1 MTDTVCRISERLD
14 IRWLGILATLLVAG
28 CGFNGASHSAQVSSV
43 GSQTSSGGGR
53 QSASASGTV
62 TAAGAATVDGER
74 IVHADSEP
82 GNWMTTGRT
91 YDEQRFSPLKQ
102 INDHDVSQLGL
113 AWYYDLD
120 TNRGQEATPLVVD
133 GVMYTS
139 EAWSKVLALD
149 AKTGRLLWE
158 YDPKVKPEIGR
169 IACCDVVNRGV
180 AIWKGK
186 VYVGAL
192 DGRLI
197 ALDARTGKVVWSVQ
211 TTDPSQPYT
220 STGAPRV
227 VKGKVIIGNGG
238 AELNVRGYASAY
250 DAETGKLAW
259 RFYIVPTDPS
269 KPDHA
274 ASDEALA
281 KIAQSTWSPGFWK
294 HTGGGGTPWDAFA
307 YDPQLDLLY
316 IGGGNGGP
324 HSRDLRSPG
333 GGDNLF
339 LGSIIAVR
347 PDTGQYVWH
356 FQETP
361 GDSWDF
367 TSVQQMILA
376 DLRIDGRVR
385 KVLLHAPKNGF
396 FYVIDRET
404 GQFIS
409 GRNFAPVNWAKGL
422 DENGRPIM
430 NPDAWYSHKLFLGI
444 PGPPGAHNWYPMS
457 FDPQTGLVY
466 IPVQDT
472 PWPFF
477 PPRMMAQAMRSGSP
491 GGAFANLPK
500 IPDWTGYLV
509 AWDPVHEKQVWRVDL
524 PGPADGGTLS
534 TAGNLVFEGDVDGIF
549 HAYAADSGKA
559 LWSADLQSDPM
570 AGPMSYTVDGQQYVA
585 VMVGL
590 GGGSGLMSGDQLD
603 KSGPKRNISRIVAF
617 KLGGNVQLPPA
628 PPPRRSL
635 NLPPST
641 ADGATVARGAALFG
655 GNCANCHGINAV
667 AGILPDL
674 RYTPY
679 LLDNSGW
686 YAIVLDGALRSQ
698 GMLPFP
704 ELKRSDA
711 DAIRAYLIERAHQ
724 SEKDNA
730 QPTVTPQAGAPQ

>member
-1 MTDTVCRISERLD
+1 MISDTIHEMHVKTLIRL
-14 IRWLGILATLLVAG
+14 IGIFAALLAAG
-28 CGFNGASHSAQVSSV
+28 CGSNAPGAPQSAAASRAPGASQRPSAPAPRA
-43 GSQTSSGGGR
+43 TTMGGG
-53 QSASASGTV
+53 ASTV
-62 TAAGAATVDGER
+62 AGER
-74 IVHADSEP
+74 IAHADSEP
-82 GNWMTTGRT
+82 GNWMTVGRT
-91 YDEQRFSPLKQ
+91 YDEQRFSPLNQ
-102 INDHDVSQLGL
+102 ITDHNVSRLGL

-120 TNRGQEATPLVVD
+120 THRGQEATPLVVD

-149 AKTGRLLWE
+149 ARTGKLLWE
-158 YDPKVKPEIGR
+158 YDPRVKPEMGR

-180 AIWKGK
+180 AIWRGK

-197 ALDARTGKVVWSVQ
+197 ALDAKTGKVVWSVQ
-211 TTDPSQPYT
+211 TTDPAQPYAN
-220 STGAPRV
+220 TGAPRV

-238 AELNVRGYASAY
+238 AESNVRGYASAY
-250 DAETGKLAW
+250 DAETGKLVW
-259 RFYIVPTDPS
+259 RFYIVPTDPA

-281 KIAQSTWSPGFWK
+281 KIAQATWSPGFWK

-376 DLRIDGRVR
+376 DLRIDGRMR

-409 GRNFAPVNWAKGL
+409 GKRFAPVNWAKGL

-430 NPDAWYSHKLFLGI
+430 NPDAWYSHKPFLGI

-466 IPVQDT
+466 IPVQNT

-477 PPRMMAQAMRSGSP
+477 PPRATARARGKGSG
-491 GGAFANLPK
+491 GGFANLPK

-509 AWDPVHEKQVWRVDL
+509 AWDPVGEKQVWRVDL

-534 TAGNLVFEGDVDGIF
+534 TAGNLVFEGDVDGVF

-559 LWSADLQSDPM
+559 LWSTDLQSDPM

-590 GGGSGLMSGDQLD
+590 GGGSGLMSGEELE

-617 KLGGNVQLPPA
+617 RLGGNVRLPPVP
-628 PPPRRSL
+628 PPPRPL
-635 NLPPST
+635 NLPPSV
-641 ADGATVARGAALFG
+641 ADSATLARGASLFG
-655 GNCANCHGINAV
+655 RNCASCHGINAV

-674 RYTPY
+674 RRTPY
-679 LLDNSGW
+679 LLDQRAW
-686 YAIVLDGALRSQ
+686 YTIVLDGALRSQ
-698 GMLPFP
+698 GMIPFP
-704 ELKRSDA
+704 ELKHGGA
-711 DAIRAYLIERAHQ
+711 DAIRAYLIERARQ
-724 SEKDNA
+724 TAEGKA
-730 QPTVTPQAGAPQ
+730 QGTVTPQSGAPQ